1 MKKLIATLL
10 LLSLTIFAFVS
21 CSSNNEPDNTQ
32 LRIGYL
38 TGPTGVGMAKLIK
51 DNNNSTEK
59 YSFKSYVNDSATAM
73 ADLKTNKIDII
84 CMPTNAVP
92 NYYTKNNDCIVLSI
106 NTLNTLFF
114 LTDETVT
121 INSLEDL
128 EGQTIYTCEAGTPK
142 LILKTLLKEAGVKA
156 TIATQIS
163 DDKKIADPEALK
175 NEIVNGNVPIA
186 FAPEPIVSASAA
198 ARQGSQKTPYAIAL
212 SCNEEWKQVFGED
225 SVIAMG
231 CIVANKTFVEAH
243 TKVIN
248 NFLDEYEES
257 IEFMSSPENIDSAT
271 QYVVNAGILPN
282 AKVAKSAL
290 SNLGESIAY
299 IDGDEM
305 KSALEYLFALMNIT
319 LPDDSLYY
327 EK

>member
-10 LLSLTIFAFVS
+10 LLTLTAFTFIS
-21 CSSNNEPDNTQ
+21 CSNGSDSDDTQ

-38 TGPTGVGMAKLIK
+38 TGPTGVGMAKMIK
-51 DNNNSTEK
+51 DNNASSEK

-73 ADLKTNKIDII
+73 ADLKTNKIDVI

-92 NYYTKNNDCIVLSI
+92 TYYTKNTDCIVLSI

-114 LTDETVT
+114 LTDKTVT
-121 INSLEDL
+121 VNSLEDL

-142 LILKTLLKEAGVKA
+142 LILKALLDEAGVNA
-156 TIATQIS
+156 TIATQVG

-175 NEIVNGNVPIA
+175 NEIVNGNVSIA

-198 ARQGSQKTPYAIAL
+198 ARQGSQKTPYTVAL
-212 SCNEEWKQVFGED
+212 SCDEEWKQVFGQD

-243 TKVIN
+243 PQVIS
-248 NFLDEYEES
+248 NFLEEYEES
-257 IEFMSSPENIDSAT
+257 IDFMSNPENIDSAT
-271 QYVVNAGILPN
+271 QYVVNASILPN
-282 AKVAKSAL
+282 AKVARSAL
-290 SNLGESIAY
+290 TNLGSSIAY
-299 IDGDEM
+299 IDGEEM
-305 KSALEYLFALMNIT
+305 KDALEYLFTLMNIT
-319 LPDDSLYY
+319 LPDGSLYY